1 MSTTNLPEFPP
12 SLLDSIRAL
21 ARRRARG
28 NYHLE
33 QDFFSAG
40 LYGAAKAIHHYDA
53 SKNPS
58 FPAYAYRFA
67 SFEMLAWWTE
77 RSGLTRGQRD
87 KMKRDGTPAP
97 VSMTSLDLL
106 MEEGFDI
113 VGDEAI
119 GPDEHAARLLEW
131 SVEIMKLPP
140 LEAFVIFQRIVNE
153 KSCTELATF
162 LDVTRQ
168 QIFLTQQRAIE
179 KLRLSCA
186 HLQ

>member
-1 MSTTNLPEFPP
+1 MT
-12 SLLDSIRAL
+12 LLDSIRAL

-40 LYGAAKAIHHYDA
+40 LYGAAKAMHHYDA
-53 SKNPS
+53 SKNPN

-67 SFEMLAWWTE
+67 SFEMLAWW
-77 RSGLTRGQRD
+77 SAYASPMTRGQRD
-87 KMKRDGTPAP
+87 KMKRDSTPAP

-106 MEEGFDI
+106 MGEGFDI
-113 VGDEAI
+113 IADEQI

-131 SVEIMKLPP
+131 GVEIMKLPP

-153 KSCTELATF
+153 KSCTELAAF

-179 KLRLSCA
+179 KLRVSCA